1 MQSESK
7 SRSTGLNRV
16 LEIIIVAVLYAMAGR
31 VGQYAAI
38 PPGNVTPIWP
48 SSGIALAAV
57 LLRGSSIWPAILLG
71 SLLVNLWV
79 FLTQVHTSMLIRVVT
94 STGMG
99 IGATLGA
106 LSGAALFRRYVAP
119 GRYFERARD
128 VAIFV
133 LLSGILSG
141 L

>member
-1 MQSESK
+1 
-7 SRSTGLNRV
+7 
-16 LEIIIVAVLYAMAGR
+16 MAGR

-71 SLLVNLWV
+71 SLMVNLWV
-79 FLTQVHTSMLIRVVT
+79 FLTQGHTSMLIRVVT

-99 IGATLGA
+99 IGAYESFQYVQELGGRVQVDSTPNVGTHVR
-106 LSGAALFRRYVAP
+106 LLLPRSESGVAAAP
-119 GRYFERARD
+119 PARKEL
-128 VAIFV
+128 A
-133 LLSGILSG
+133 
-141 L
+141 